1 MPFLGSNAPA
11 KSFESNIKVDN
22 ELVKDQDRV
31 AETLADY
38 FASIADGISGDN
50 VHPSVLKIAQLS
62 IQHGAIKLN
71 PLHKVQVQEA
81 LESLKVKKA
90 SGYDSIPAFALK
102 VGAEAIALS
111 LSLLYLADA

>member
-1 MPFLGSNAPA
+1 MQFLGSNAPA

-50 VHPSVLKIAQLS
+50 
-62 IQHGAIKLN
+62 IQ
-71 PLHKVQVQEA
+71 V
-81 LESLKVKKA
+81 S
-90 SGYDSIPAFALK
+90 
-102 VGAEAIALS
+102 
-111 LSLLYLADA
+111 

>member
-38 FASIADGISGDN
+38 FASIADGLSGDN
-50 VHPSVLKIAQLS
+50 VESLTESDFIDHPSVLKIAQLS
-62 IQHGAIKLN
+62 IQHEAIKLN
-71 PLHKVQVQEA
+71 PLHKVQVQETSRKK
-81 LESLKVKKA
+81 ESIWL
-90 SGYDSIPAFALK
+90 
-102 VGAEAIALS
+102 
-111 LSLLYLADA
+111 